1 MREKRPITTH
11 AHVNKLVDDQIVKK
25 KEMTFLYFFL
35 LHFLFDK
42 QKVED
47 PISRPYTH
55 TPSFDVK
62 KKKKYK
68 ESTGLFTSSCI
79 YEFNRN
85 TIICSFDLTKHHKT
99 YDFIEWLISSLS
111 LSDIMCSISTSCF
124 YILIYRKIEELIS
137 RCLFTII

>member
-1 MREKRPITTH
+1 LIRYLRVSTKEVTTAIDGEIFLSLAALLRLRVCVCLIWVYIYIHVYWRWVNYTFLYFLVYLREKRPITTH

-25 KEMTFLYFFL
+25 KEMTFFYFFL

-62 KKKKYK
+62 KK
-68 ESTGLFTSSCI
+68 EI
-79 YEFNRN
+79 QR
-85 TIICSFDLTKHHKT
+85 KHWT
-99 YDFIEWLISSLS
+99 
-111 LSDIMCSISTSCF
+111 F
-124 YILIYRKIEELIS
+124 YVILYIWI
-137 RCLFTII
+137 